1 MTTEFMPVHERQP
14 RDEGHWA
21 TTSTLRVGRTPT
33 GALNLNV
40 EGRHA
45 LNPLQGFGQL
55 WQKTFRI
62 RLEGIP
68 ASPAEVIEE
77 WKADFPKF
85 WPKWQRY
92 YLPGAGIK
100 PGEVALLNLVI
111 PGNSPLGLPLST
123 AVQIIYSDD
132 ESFTFTTPEGHMF
145 AGWNTFSAY
154 TDDDGCTVAQIRLQV
169 CANDF
174 AYEMGFRLIATR
186 TENEMWQGALTALAA
201 HFGVT
206 GPVESEIICLDPR
219 VQWSQ
224 FWNIWQNAA
233 IRIFLYRVLTPFRFV
248 MRKKIRVMFHVS

>member
-1 MTTEFMPVHERQP
+1 MSTEFMPVQDRQS
-14 RDEGHWA
+14 RDEGQWA

-45 LNPLQGFGQL
+45 LSPLQGFGQL

-62 RLEGIP
+62 RLEGIS
-68 ASPAEVIEE
+68 ASPVEVIKE
-77 WKADFPKF
+77 WKANFPEF

-92 YLPGAGIK
+92 YLPGAGIQA
-100 PGEVALLNLVI
+100 GEVALINFVI
-111 PGNSPLGLPLST
+111 PGNSPVGLPLST
-123 AVQIIYSDD
+123 AVQVIYSDD

-154 TDDDGCTVAQIRLQV
+154 TDDDGCTVAQIQLYVR
-169 CANDF
+169 ANDF
-174 AYEMGFRLIATR
+174 VYELGFRLGATR
-186 TENEMWQGALTALAA
+186 TETRMWQGALTALAA
-201 HFGVT
+201 HFSAT
-206 GPVESEIICLDPR
+206 GTVESEIVCLDPR

-233 IRIFLYRVLTPFRFV
+233 IRTFFYRVLTPFRLV
-248 MRKKIRVMFHVS
+248 IRKK

>member
-1 MTTEFMPVHERQP
+1 MYTDVTPASDRQP

-21 TTSTLRVGRTPT
+21 TTSTLRVGKIPT

-45 LNPLQGFGQL
+45 LSPLQGFGQL

-62 RLEGIP
+62 RLEGIS
-68 ASPAEVIEE
+68 ASPQEVIQE
-77 WKADFPKF
+77 WKANFPTF
-85 WPKWQRY
+85 WPKWQHY
-92 YLPGAGIK
+92 FLPDAGIN
-100 PGEVALLNLVI
+100 PGEVALINLVI
-111 PGNSPLGLPLST
+111 PGDSAFGLPVST
-123 AVQIIYSDD
+123 AVQVIYSDD
-132 ESFTFTTPEGHMF
+132 ESFTFTTPEGHIF

-169 CANDF
+169 RANDF
-174 AYEMGFRLIATR
+174 AIEIGFRLGATR
-186 TENEMWQGALTALAA
+186 SENKMWQDALTALAA

-206 GPVESEIICLDPR
+206 SKVESEIVCLDPR

-233 IRIFLYRVLTPFRFV
+233 IRTFFYRVFTPFRFV
-248 MRKKIRVMFHVS
+248 MRKK